1 VTGKGDRG
9 KGDSDLFEVPEI
21 EIGADVRARRLRF
34 DSVPE
39 GDVQLHGDERSF
51 SKTERES
58 LPDEVEPGVEYR
70 DVRVRWLAAAYLD
83 VEEAPEVGRGAGRNR
98 R

>member
-1 VTGKGDRG
+1 MTDKGESG
-9 KGDSDLFEVPEI
+9 EGDPDLFEIPEI
-21 EIGADVRARRLRF
+21 EIGADVKAKSLRF

-39 GDVQLHGDERSF
+39 TDVQLHGDERSF
-51 SKTERES
+51 SKTEREN

-83 VEEAPEVGRGAGRNR
+83 VHPDD
-98 R
+98 

>member
-21 EIGADVRARRLRF
+21 EIGADVKAKRLHF
-34 DSVPE
+34 DSVSE
-39 GDVQLHGDERSF
+39 TDVELHGDERSF
-51 SKTERES
+51 SKTDREN
-58 LPDEVEPGVEYR
+58 LPDEVGPGVEYR
-70 DVRVRWLAAAYLD
+70 DVRVRWLAAAYLQ
-83 VEEAPEVGRGAGRNR
+83 VQESPQVRRTAGRGR

>member
-1 VTGKGDRG
+1 VTDKDNRG
-9 KGDSDLFEVPEI
+9 KGDADLFEIPEI
-21 EIGADVRARRLRF
+21 EIGADVKARRLSF
-34 DSVPE
+34 DNVPE
-39 GDVQLHGDERSF
+39 TDVQLHGDERSF
-51 SKTERES
+51 SKTDREN

-83 VEEAPEVGRGAGRNR
+83 VEEAPEVQRTAGRNR

>member
-1 VTGKGDRG
+1 MTDKGDSGR
-9 KGDSDLFEVPEI
+9 GDSDLFEVPEI
-21 EIGADVRARRLRF
+21 EIGAEVKTKRLRF
-34 DSVPE
+34 ESAPE
-39 GDVQLHGDERSF
+39 TDVQLHGDKRSF
-51 SKTERES
+51 SRTGREN

-83 VEEAPEVGRGAGRNR
+83 VQEAPEVRRTAGRNR